1 MAAKVIVIA
10 GGSGSGKSSLASRLY
25 DELKDWYRVGILS
38 EDAYYRQQS
47 ELTLKERE
55 QTNYDHPDAVEEALL
70 VQHLASLKAGQQVDV
85 PVYDYEKH
93 DRSEESVS
101 LGPCQILIV
110 EGILL
115 LHREAVRKIS
125 DLTVFV
131 DVPESVC
138 FQRRIKR
145 DVSQRGRTRE
155 SVIDQYEKTVRPM
168 FNEFVEPSKQFA
180 QLVIE
185 NGNDQNN
192 AQTELMRAVRDLLV

>member
-1 MAAKVIVIA
+1 
-10 GGSGSGKSSLASRLY
+10 
-25 DELKDWYRVGILS
+25 
-38 EDAYYRQQS
+38 
-47 ELTLKERE
+47 
-55 QTNYDHPDAVEEALL
+55 
-70 VQHLASLKAGQQVDV
+70 
-85 PVYDYEKH
+85 
-93 DRSEESVS
+93 
-101 LGPCQILIV
+101 
-110 EGILL
+110 
-115 LHREAVRKIS
+115 
-125 DLTVFV
+125 LTVFV